1 MFQGRVGVFGFLI
14 ASSFGLLGLRL
25 GGFGL
30 FSGFL
35 PCLGLFETL
44 TCGFE
49 LLFSAGE
56 FLGPGLIGVK
66 VLTGGLVVLI
76 EIVDSLRQALTVL
89 FPLVQL
95 LPAGGDGGLGFLI
108 LGGLF

>member
-1 MFQGRVGVFGFLI
+1 MFQGLVGVVGFLI
-14 ASSFGLLGLRL
+14 ASSFGLLGLSL

-56 FLGPGLIGVK
+56 FFGPGLIGVK
-66 VLTGGLVVLI
+66 VLTSGLIFLL
-76 EIVDSLRQALTVL
+76 EIVDGLRQALTGML
-89 FPLVQL
+89 PLVQL
-95 LPAGGDGGLGFLI
+95 LPASGDGGLGFLI
-108 LGGLF
+108 LGDLF